1 MYRPTDEE
9 IGRAILAGRQKAG
22 ILQEELSDRL
32 AKVGLNWSRVT
43 ISKVERGERSV
54 RATEIP
60 AVAQALDMEVSDLF
74 TPWES
79 GLELRLRDAMRH
91 EHQLDEELRMAEQEY
106 ARVRT
111 RLADVHAGLSIAA
124 KRVDALRLL
133 IDFTRGAPN
142 VEAVSWS
149 AEALVSFWTNG
160 FQPPLPLRAGDLD
173 AQFGEHFAS
182 SVDQDGV
189 FDLEKAF
196 PHVRF
201 GIRFDE
207 DDHDDDLNVQW
218 RRP

>member
-1 MYRPTDEE
+1 MALLTDEG
-9 IGRAILAGRQKAG
+9 IGRAIQAGRQRLG
-22 ILQEELSDRL
+22 IHQSELSERL
-32 AKVGLNWSRVT
+32 SAHGLVWSQAT
-43 ISKVERGERSV
+43 ISKVERGDRPV

-60 AVAQALDMEVSDLF
+60 AVAHALDMEVADLF

-79 GLELRLRDAMRH
+79 GLQLRLKDAIRL
-91 EHQLDEELRMAEQEY
+91 EHQLDEECRLIEQEY
-106 ARVRT
+106 ARVGA
-111 RLADVHAGLSIAA
+111 RLEDARDGLLNVI

-160 FQPPLPLRAGDLD
+160 LEPPLGPGELA
-173 AQFGEHFAS
+173 AQFGDHFAS

-189 FDLEKAF
+189 VDLEKAF
-196 PHVRF
+196 PHVKF

-207 DDHDDDLNVQW
+207 DDDDDDLNVQW

>member
-9 IGRAILAGRQKAG
+9 IGRAVLAGRQKAG
-22 ILQEELSDRL
+22 ILQEELSERL
-32 AKVGLNWSRVT
+32 AKMGLNWSRVT

-79 GLELRLRDAMRH
+79 GLELRLKDAIRR
-91 EHQLDEELRMAEQEY
+91 EHQLDEECRLIEQEY
-106 ARVRT
+106 ARVGA
-111 RLADVHAGLSIAA
+111 RLEDARDDVVNAI

-149 AEALVSFWTNG
+149 AEALVSFWASG
-160 FQPPLPLRAGDLD
+160 FQPPLPLGAGDLA
-173 AQFGEHFAS
+173 AQFGEHFTS

-196 PHVRF
+196 PHVKF

>member
-22 ILQEELSDRL
+22 ILQEELSERL
-32 AKVGLNWSRVT
+32 AKMGLNWSRVT

-79 GLELRLRDAMRH
+79 GLELRLKDAIRQ
-91 EHQLDEELRMAEQEY
+91 EHQLSEELRMVDQEY
-106 ARVRT
+106 ARVQ
-111 RLADVHAGLSIAA
+111 LKLKNAHDVLTNAVN
-124 KRVDALRLL
+124 RVEALRLL
-133 IDFTRGAPN
+133 INFTRGAPN

-149 AEALVSFWTNG
+149 AGALVSYWANA
-160 FQPPLPLRAGDLD
+160 FQPPLSLGDVA
-173 AQFGEHFAS
+173 AQLGEHLAG
-182 SVDQDGV
+182 SVEQDGV
-189 FDLEKAF
+189 LDLEKAF
-196 PHVRF
+196 PHVQF
-201 GIRFDE
+201 GRRIED

-218 RRP
+218 RQP